1 MQHLAIEQAAK
12 HILEGFDEV
21 LNGLEHTKDI
31 THRSDIN
38 PSLLPKK
45 YMQMAS
51 SQHGEIN

>member
-31 THRSDIN
+31 AQRSDIN

-51 SQHGEIN
+51 SQH